1 MKSTQYL
8 RLAALAAA
16 VSLAACSGGSDGG
29 GDSTLTISLM
39 DAPVD
44 DVTEVNVQIAALWL
58 KATGDGPAVQL
69 PLANAPVTVD
79 LLELT
84 EENAAV
90 LIDGAVVEAGS
101 YEWLA
106 MDVNAEFDNVFDSY
120 VMNTSGGMEELH
132 VPSGRVRLVSGF
144 EIEANQAVELL
155 FDWDLRKG
163 LVDPI
168 GQPGFVLKPAFRVI
182 DVTEYGALGGTI
194 AMGTVTAPA
203 SDCNADDTTGMDYDL
218 GNVVYVYSGLN
229 IVPNDVDGTDFEPFA
244 TVEAAPNTAG
254 DYEYRT
260 LLAPGD
266 YTVAFTCQAGNDN
279 PEADDTGNADP
290 LDDTVAFFAPVN
302 VTISADAETTVDF

>member
-1 MKSTQYL
+1 MKSAQYL
-8 RLAALAAA
+8 GLAGLAAA

-29 GDSTLTISLM
+29 SESTLTISLM
-39 DAPVD
+39 DAPVE
-44 DVTEVNVQIAALWL
+44 DVTEVHVQIAALWL
-58 KATGDGPAVQL
+58 KPAGNGPAVEL
-69 PLANAPVTVD
+69 PLANAPMTVD

-120 VMNTSGGMEELH
+120 VMNSSGGMEEIR
-132 VPSGRVRLVSGF
+132 VPSGSVRLVSGF
-144 EIEANQAVELL
+144 EVGANQAVELL

-168 GQPGFVLKPAFRVI
+168 GQPGFLLKPAFRVI
-182 DVTEYGALGGTI
+182 DVAEYGALGGTI
-194 AMGTVTAPA
+194 ALATVTAA
-203 SDCNADDTTGMDYDL
+203 ANDCNADDTTGMDYDV
-218 GNVVYVYSGLN
+218 GNVVYIYGGLD
-229 IVPNDVDGTDFEPFA
+229 VEPNDVDGTDFEPFA
-244 TVEAAPNTAG
+244 TVETAPNTAG
-254 DYEYRT
+254 DYEYRI

-266 YTVAFTCQAGNDN
+266 YTVAFTCQASNDD
-279 PEADDTGNADP
+279 PEADDTGNSDP

-302 VTISADAETTVDF
+302 VAISPDAEATVDF